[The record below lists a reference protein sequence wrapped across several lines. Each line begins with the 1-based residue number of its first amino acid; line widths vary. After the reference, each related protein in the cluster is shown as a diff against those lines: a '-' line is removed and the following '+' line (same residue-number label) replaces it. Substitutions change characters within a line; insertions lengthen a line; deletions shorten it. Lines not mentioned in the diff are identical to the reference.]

1 MIDTNSHSN
10 IPKEVKVGTTRRVV
24 RQRRLSA
31 AHIQPDGP
39 AVRPYHPNA
48 RGYCAFEKKWYKM
61 THTRSR
67 IFRLAAF
74 DLDGTLLGPDGSIGA
89 ANYDALK
96 MLHQRGVEVVLASG
110 RHPLN
115 MRQFTVQLPFVRW
128 VVSAQGGEVSDV
140 ARRVRLHDSYLDTA
154 VANRAVS
161 LGLRFGFAPIVYMDG
176 EICTFLDNA
185 NSRHYGKLA
194 SASPRVLAPGMLLD
208 ESVFKVLW
216 IGSSEDECDAAAAK
230 PETAAFT
237 WVRTNPRIIEIVP
250 PGVTKGSALAVLA
263 QHLGISSKEAVVFGD
278 GENDI
283 PMFAWAGMSVAMP
296 HGWPA
301 ALKKASIVA
310 PVGPPETALAR
321 GIEQLFAKQS

>member
-1 MIDTNSHSN
+1 
-10 IPKEVKVGTTRRVV
+10 
-24 RQRRLSA
+24 
-31 AHIQPDGP
+31 
-39 AVRPYHPNA
+39 
-48 RGYCAFEKKWYKM
+48 M

-67 IFRLAAF
+67 QYRLAAF

-89 ANYDALK
+89 ANYEALN
-96 MLHQRGVEVVLASG
+96 MLHQRGLEIVLASG

-115 MRQFTVQLPFVRW
+115 MRQFTAKLPFVRW

-140 ARRVRLHDSYLDTA
+140 ARHQRLHDSYLDTA

-161 LGLRFGFAPIVYMDG
+161 LGLRFGFAPIVYLDG
-176 EICTFLDNA
+176 EICTFLDDI

-194 SASPRVLAPGMLLD
+194 GTSPRVLTPETLLA

-216 IGSSEDECDAAAAK
+216 IGSSEVECDTAAAK

-263 QHLGISSKEAVVFGD
+263 RHLGISSQQAVVFGD

-283 PMFAWAGMSVAMP
+283 PMFAWAGTSVAMP

-301 ALKKASIVA
+301 ALEQASIVA
-310 PVGPPETALAR
+310 PPGPPESALSR
-321 GIEQLFAKQS
+321 GIEQILALQS